1 MKGKIMEIMQQK
13 NHQKSRELKMRFQE
27 RDGILLEAIQEYD
40 GVVARRQ
47 IKSLFWKN
55 KTLRAMEKRLAK
67 LNQTG
72 YIRWPEIQERK
83 TYPIP
88 EPIVWLDW
96 RGALYLAGK
105 QGITVT
111 EPKIPNENQL
121 RMLEKS
127 LRSKGFSW
135 MREPRWSQLKHD
147 LCIVDIRLW
156 IKESLNNVPDLS
168 LEEWINE
175 SVFRSD
181 TDYVDYQIKTR
192 EGKTFN
198 KRKGVCPDGSFTLID
213 DHRRLK
219 SEPFRARFL
228 VEMDMATHDNPSFGL
243 EKVLPG
249 VAYIK
254 SESFKKRFGNNS
266 GRWLVVTT
274 SPIRMRN
281 LIQQTQASCGNES
294 GLFLFTQFD
303 NFMKRNFF
311 TEPIWKQNNDEP
323 PKPLIE
329 KMMQ

>member
-1 MKGKIMEIMQQK
+1 MEIMQKK
-13 NHQKSRELKMRFQE
+13 NDQKSSELKMRFQE

-105 QGITVT
+105 QGITVA

-192 EGKTFN
+192 EGKTFS

-228 VEMDMATHDNPSFGL
+228 VELDMATHDNPSFGF

-249 VAYIK
+249 IAYIK
-254 SESFKKRFGNNS
+254 SQAYKNRFGNNS
-266 GRWLVVTT
+266 GRWLVITT
-274 SPIRMRN
+274 SEIRMRH
-281 LIQQTQASCGNES
+281 LMQQTLKITRQDACI
-294 GLFLFTQFD
+294 FLFTTSQEF
-303 NFMKRNFF
+303 FSRN
-311 TEPIWKQNNDEP
+311 PIQERIWNICGIDTKKSILEIKDT
-323 PKPLIE
+323 
-329 KMMQ
+329 